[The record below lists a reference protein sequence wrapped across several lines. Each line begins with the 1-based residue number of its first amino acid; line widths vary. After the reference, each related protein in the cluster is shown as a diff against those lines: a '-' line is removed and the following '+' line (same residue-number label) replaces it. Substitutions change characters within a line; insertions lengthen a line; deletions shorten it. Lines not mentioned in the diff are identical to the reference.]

1 MILELKMRML
11 AACIF
16 LWGVSVPDLRSRTV
30 PAQAPAVFAAGAVL
44 LDLAFPSP
52 VGTTFLLTGFLPGM
66 CLLAISALGRHS
78 VGAGDGLCLLACGSW
93 IGPEMA
99 AELLVLS
106 AVLAGAYGAVCLLLL
121 GKPKDSTFAFLPF
134 LAAGQS
140 ICLLWA
146 VCRSGTAVLTVIS

>member
-16 LWGVSVPDLRSRTV
+16 LWGVSVPDLQSRTV
-30 PAQAPAVFAAGAVL
+30 PVQAPVAFAAGGVL
-44 LDLAFPSP
+44 LDLVFPSP
-52 VGTTFLLTGFLPGM
+52 VGTTFLFTGFLPGM

-134 LAAGQS
+134 MAAGQS
-140 ICLLWA
+140 ICLAWA
-146 VCRSGTAVLTVIS
+146 ACGSGTVL